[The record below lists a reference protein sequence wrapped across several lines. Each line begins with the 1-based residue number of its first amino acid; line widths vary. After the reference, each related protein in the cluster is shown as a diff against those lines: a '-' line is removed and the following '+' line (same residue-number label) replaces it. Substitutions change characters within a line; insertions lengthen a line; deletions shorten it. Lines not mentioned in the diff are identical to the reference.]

1 VYIDCIVY
9 LHQGAPWSFGDG
21 EIWICEYCQNLF
33 LHHLNYL
40 NFIWSIKCNINVHSP
55 KKLMPFSSSPNMREL
70 QELIYLSL
78 CCIIGAPMSSWLVTH
93 KGIKKLGPSSF
104 KWIKSTDDWPIVCNT
119 RRMIFMYFHKGVKRK
134 V

>member
-9 LHQGAPWSFGDG
+9 LHQGAPWSFGAWRDLNMR
-21 EIWICEYCQNLF
+21 ILSKLF

-40 NFIWSIKCNINVHSP
+40 NFIWAIKCNINVHSP

-70 QELIYLSL
+70 QELIYFSL
-78 CCIIGAPMSSWLVTH
+78 CCIIGAPMSSWPVTH

-104 KWIKSTDDWPIVCNT
+104 KWIKSTHDWPIVCNT
-119 RRMIFMYFHKGVKRK
+119 RRMIFMCFHKGVKRK